1 MLQWTWQILVNARM
15 MKIIRKEL
23 KTQAGTTF
31 SYFETIGKVRQV
43 KNGHANSNCS
53 GIYPGFVEF
62 KHIDSLLDIVGFL
75 SVVVPFNWSLLTE
88 VMMFTT
94 ILILEIKD

>member
-43 KNGHANSNCS
+43 KMDMLTAT
-53 GIYPGFVEF
+53 VLEF
-62 KHIDSLLDIVGFL
+62 TPALLNLNI
-75 SVVVPFNWSLLTE
+75 LTHC
-88 VMMFTT
+88 
-94 ILILEIKD
+94 